1 MKNQAIVVRKYGG
14 PSVLKLENTEIDEP
28 GRNEILLRQTG
39 IGVNYHDIYVR
50 SGLYKTL
57 DLPGIPGCEG
67 VGIIEKKGSQVDHF
81 EIGDKVVYIDKQYG
95 SYSKYK
101 LIPQELAI
109 KVPKNIKSEL
119 VASNYL
125 RAMTV
130 IMLLEHV
137 ANIVKD
143 QWIIVTAA
151 SGGVGRM
158 LCKWA
163 SLLGIK
169 VIGVV
174 SDLSKVYDKSNSGCE
189 SIFVYHDK
197 NLYKKIM
204 KLTHNRGVD
213 FIFDSVGSSK
223 LF

>member
-1 MKNQAIVVRKYGG
+1 MKNQAIVIRKYGG
-14 PSVLKLENTEIDEP
+14 SSVLKLENTEIDEP
-28 GRNEILLRQTG
+28 ERNEILLRQIG

-95 SYSKYK
+95 SYSNYK
-101 LIPQELAI
+101 LISQELAI

-125 RAMTV
+125 RAMTI

-197 NLYKKIM
+197 NLYKKG
-204 KLTHNRGVD
+204 RQP
-213 FIFDSVGSSK
+213 
-223 LF
+223 LFTT

>member
-95 SYSKYK
+95 SYSNYK
-101 LIPQELAI
+101 LISQELAI

-151 SGGVGRM
+151 SGGVG
-158 LCKWA
+158 
-163 SLLGIK
+163 
-169 VIGVV
+169 
-174 SDLSKVYDKSNSGCE
+174 GC
-189 SIFVYHDK
+189 YA
-197 NLYKKIM
+197 NGQAYW
-204 KLTHNRGVD
+204 G
-213 FIFDSVGSSK
+213 
-223 LF
+223 

>member
-14 PSVLKLENTEIDEP
+14 SSVLKLENTEIDEP
-28 GRNEILLRQTG
+28 ERNEILLRQME

-57 DLPGIPGCEG
+57 DLPGIPGCES
-67 VGIIEKKGSQVDHF
+67 VGIIEKKGSQVDYF
-81 EIGDKVVYIDKQYG
+81 EIGDKVVYIDKPYG
-95 SYSKYK
+95 SYSNYK

-109 KVPKNIKSEL
+109 KIPKNIKSEL
-119 VASNYL
+119 VTSNFL
-125 RAMTV
+125 RAITV

-169 VIGVV
+169 VIRMV
-174 SDLSKVYDKSNSGCE
+174 SDLSKVYGKSNSGCE
-189 SIFVYHDK
+189 AIFVYHDK
-197 NLYKKIM
+197 N
-204 KLTHNRGVD
+204 
-213 FIFDSVGSSK
+213 
-223 LF
+223 